1 MRKTLSILLAIT
13 LMLTISLSF
22 AEAKHVR
29 PLAFTPENC
38 DLNNGVF
45 WFDIQ
50 AADGNAA
57 GSFTMKL
64 YLEDRYSIAEIEALE
79 PDDTV
84 EASGKNYTVEAVVI
98 HGWYDSDGD
107 GEPDTG
113 DITVRDPKTA
123 QYLLEK
129 YETVVTDQELI
140 PYSYEIYYKEPYEGY
155 VAFVI
160 GDDGYY
166 HPLINDETTRVQ
178 VGTAEIHLP
187 LPDSFTYAYQ
197 KDWEGDLVD
206 GTAQDFLDRLDLF
219 CRYNSVAR
227 FENGKLA
234 EVRDYQ

>member
-84 EASGKNYTVEAVVI
+84 EASGKNRC
-98 HGWYDSDGD
+98 D
-107 GEPDTG
+107 PRL
-113 DITVRDPKTA
+113 VRLRRGRRT
-123 QYLLEK
+123 
-129 YETVVTDQELI
+129 
-140 PYSYEIYYKEPYEGY
+140 
-155 VAFVI
+155 
-160 GDDGYY
+160 
-166 HPLINDETTRVQ
+166 
-178 VGTAEIHLP
+178 
-187 LPDSFTYAYQ
+187 
-197 KDWEGDLVD
+197 
-206 GTAQDFLDRLDLF
+206 
-219 CRYNSVAR
+219 
-227 FENGKLA
+227 
-234 EVRDYQ
+234 